1 VVIQQ
6 VKLFKTIE
14 SELPEME
21 KTINRWIHK
30 NKVKVLSISGNIAS
44 HGGAGGP
51 MSSFSSSDI
60 LVVVMYERE
69 IEAA

>member
-1 VVIQQ
+1 MVIQQ

-30 NKVKVLSISGNIAS
+30 NKVKVLSITGNIAS
-44 HGGAGGP
+44 AAGAGAGP
-51 MSSFSSSDI
+51 MSSFSSADI
-60 LVVVMYERE
+60 LIIVMYERE
-69 IEAA
+69 TE

>member
-1 VVIQQ
+1 MVIQQ

-21 KTINRWIHK
+21 KTINRWIQK
-30 NKVKVLSISGNIAS
+30 NKVKVLSITGNIAS
-44 HGGAGGP
+44 HGAASGGP

-69 IEAA
+69 VE

>member
-1 VVIQQ
+1 MVIQQ

-30 NKVKVLSISGNIAS
+30 NKVKVLSMTGNIAS
-44 HGGAGGP
+44 HGSSGGGP

-60 LVVVMYERE
+60 LIVVMYERE
-69 IEAA
+69 VE

>member
-1 VVIQQ
+1 MVIQQ

-30 NKVKVLSISGNIAS
+30 NKFKVLSVTGNIAS
-44 HGGAGGP
+44 HANSGGGP

-60 LVVVMYERE
+60 LIVVMYERE
-69 IEAA
+69 VE